1 MLIPFFLN
9 FTIMNDNKV
18 NDEEIQKFISEN
30 LKKVFE
36 IRSVKYGL
44 IREIERERDRSQNQS
59 FFTLS

>member
-9 FTIMNDNKV
+9 FTIMNDDKV

>member
-9 FTIMNDNKV
+9 FTIMNDDKV

-44 IREIERERDRSQNQS
+44 IREIERERDRSQNQ
-59 FFTLS
+59 